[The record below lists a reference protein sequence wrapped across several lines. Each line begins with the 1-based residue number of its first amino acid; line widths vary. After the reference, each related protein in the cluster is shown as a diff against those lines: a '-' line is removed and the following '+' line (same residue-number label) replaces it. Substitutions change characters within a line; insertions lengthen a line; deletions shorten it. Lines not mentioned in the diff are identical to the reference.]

1 MTSTITEQPTAT
13 RRWTL
18 DPARSSAEFHVRH
31 FWGLITVN
39 GHFDRLAGSYD
50 GNMLE
55 LTIDADS
62 LDTGNKQ
69 RDTHLRSG
77 EFFDVDQHPQT
88 TFRSTTITNTDD
100 GTLHVE
106 GELEAAGN
114 VLPLS
119 FDATIREEGD
129 ELELEATTTVDH
141 RLFGMTWSPLGTV
154 RTPAKLHVKARLT

>member
-1 MTSTITEQPTAT
+1 MTSTITEQPAAT

-18 DPARSSAEFHVRH
+18 DLARSSADFHVGH

-39 GHFDRLAGSYD
+39 GHFDRFAGSYD
-50 GNMLE
+50 GNTIE

-62 LDTGNKQ
+62 LDSGNKQ

-77 EFFDVDQHPQT
+77 EFFDVDNHPQT
-88 TFRSTTITNTDD
+88 TFRSTTITNTGD

-106 GELEAAGN
+106 GELEAAGK

-119 FDATIREEGD
+119 FDATIREDGD
-129 ELELEATTTVDH
+129 ELELEATTPVDH

-154 RTPAKLHVKARLT
+154 RAPARLHAKARLA